1 MPATKVETRRTL
13 LDAARRIVLAKG
25 YAAVGINEVLAAAGV
40 PKGSFYHWFSS
51 KDAFGEAMMK
61 SYFDDY
67 FATLDRIISQTNRTA
82 AEHLMEYWQY
92 FHDTQAADHCQGG
105 CLVVK
110 LGAEISDLSE
120 AMRATT
126 KAGTAAIVDRIEQM
140 IAEGVTDGSLSV
152 DDTPR
157 ATAESLYDLW
167 LGASM
172 IAKIHGTADQLDR
185 AMAVTRRVLHV

>member
-1 MPATKVETRRTL
+1 MPASKMDTRQVI
-13 LDAARRIVLAKG
+13 LDTARRIVLAKG
-25 YAAVGINEVLAAAGV
+25 YAAVGITEVLSAAGV
-40 PKGSFYHWFSS
+40 PKGSFYHWFES

-67 FATLDRIISQTNRTA
+67 FATMDRIAAQAEKSA
-82 AEHLMEYWQY
+82 AEHVMEYWQY
-92 FHDTQAADHCQGG
+92 FYDTQAADHCQGG

-110 LGAEISDLSE
+110 LGAEIADLSD

-126 KAGTAAIVDRIEQM
+126 KSGTAAIVDRLEKM
-140 IAEGVTDGSLSV
+140 IADGVADGSLSV

-157 ATAESLYDLW
+157 ATAEALYDMW

-172 IAKIHGTADQLDR
+172 IAKIHGHPRQLDR
-185 AMAVTRRVLHV
+185 AMAVTRRTLHV

>member
-1 MPATKVETRRTL
+1 MPASKMDTRRSL
-13 LDAARRIVLAKG
+13 LDAARRIVLVKG
-25 YAAVGINEVLAAAGV
+25 YAAVGINEVLADAGV
-40 PKGSFYHWFSS
+40 PKGSFYHWFES

-67 FATLDRIISQTNRTA
+67 FATMDRIVAQAEKSA
-82 AEHLMEYWQY
+82 AEHVMEYWQY
-92 FHDTQAADHCQGG
+92 FYDTQTADHCQGG

-110 LGAEISDLSE
+110 LGAEIADLSE

-126 KAGTAAIVDRIEQM
+126 KSGTAAIVGRLERM
-140 IAEGVTDGSLSV
+140 IAGGVADGSLSI
-152 DDTPR
+152 DDTPH
-157 ATAESLYDLW
+157 ATAEILYDLW

-172 IAKIHGTADQLDR
+172 IAKIHGHPRQLDR